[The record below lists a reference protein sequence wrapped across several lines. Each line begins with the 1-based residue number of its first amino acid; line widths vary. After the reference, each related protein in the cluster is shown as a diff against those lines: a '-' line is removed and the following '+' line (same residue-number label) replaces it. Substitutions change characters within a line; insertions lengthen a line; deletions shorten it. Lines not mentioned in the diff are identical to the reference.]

1 MLLWGRLFLLCSFLE
16 GESYQHYAVIVL
28 GPRVIKMWGVR
39 EAEGFGEHVYLCMLV
54 SKWENEGMR

>member
-1 MLLWGRLFLLCSFLE
+1 MYGWEEVTHPWE
-16 GESYQHYAVIVL
+16 GEY
-28 GPRVIKMWGVR
+28 IKMWGVR